1 MPFKEKTMVPSPLHS
16 YIIEQ
21 VLGLYMLIMA
31 IIMIAR
37 ADYYR
42 KLVYD
47 MTADKNTLFVSA
59 MFTLIFGL
67 ILIVVHNNWIMRFDL
82 LVTIIAWLIVIK
94 AILWL
99 ALPEYMMGVSK
110 KLYKDNMYYVMAVVA
125 GIIGII
131 LLIHGYHAFGG
142 DWLLNW

>member
-1 MPFKEKTMVPSPLHS
+1 MTTGPLHS

-42 KLVYD
+42 KVVRDLS
-47 MTADKNTLFVSA
+47 ADKNTVFVSA
-59 MFTLIFGL
+59 MFALIFGL
-67 ILIVVHNNWIMRFDL
+67 IMVVIHNIWEWRFEL
-82 LVTIIAWLIVIK
+82 LATIIAWVVLLK
-94 AILWL
+94 AIFWL
-99 ALPEYMMGVSK
+99 ALPEYMLALSRKV
-110 KLYKDNMYYVMAVVA
+110 YKDNMYYVMAVIA

-131 LLIHGYHAFGG
+131 LLIHAYHSFGG
-142 DWLLNW
+142 DWAFNLW

>member
-1 MPFKEKTMVPSPLHS
+1 MDPSPLHS

-42 KLVYD
+42 KLVRD
-47 MTADKNTLFVSA
+47 LPADRNFVFVSA

-67 ILIVVHNNWIMRFDL
+67 IMVVVHNIWHWRFEL
-82 LVTIIAWLIVIK
+82 LATIIAWIIVIK

-99 ALPEYMMGVSK
+99 AIPEYMVAASK
-110 KLYKDNMYYVMAVVA
+110 RLYKDNMYYVMAVIA
-125 GIIGII
+125 AIIGVI
-131 LLIHGYHAFGG
+131 LLIHSFHAFGG
-142 DWLLNW
+142 DWLPNW

>member
-1 MPFKEKTMVPSPLHS
+1 MLPSPLHS
-16 YIIEQ
+16 FIIEE

-42 KLVYD
+42 KLVRELP
-47 MTADKNTLFVSA
+47 ADRNFIFVTA

-67 ILIVVHNNWIMRFDL
+67 IMIVTHNIWHWRFE
-82 LVTIIAWLIVIK
+82 VVATIIAWLIVIK

-99 ALPEYMMGVSK
+99 ALPEYMVALSK
-110 KLYKDNMYYVMAVVA
+110 RIYKNNMFYVMAVIS

-131 LLIHGYHAFGG
+131 LLVHAYHAFGG
-142 DWLLNW
+142 DWAFNLW